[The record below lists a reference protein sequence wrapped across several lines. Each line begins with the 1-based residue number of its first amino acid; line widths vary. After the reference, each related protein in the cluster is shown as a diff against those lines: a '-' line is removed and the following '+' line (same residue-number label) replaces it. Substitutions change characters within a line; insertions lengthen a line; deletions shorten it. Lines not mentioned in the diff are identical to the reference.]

1 MIVSD
6 ICLSS
11 LVSLLPLDA
20 SVSSTPKELC
30 QSNAAQAPAAPSKS
44 PQDSEA
50 AKDGNNN
57 VRPVTRTTNPPVIK
71 PAASADK
78 APKTEESCL
87 ANGGGNGAP
96 DQLPAVAEVKVPVVD
111 TKASKQ
117 QQPNGAV
124 KSSAN
129 VVPTSSNP
137 MSSSVGVAAGPVTT
151 SVPSGVLSY
160 AQVAQREKDL
170 GAGDGEKEGVVVK
183 DNNSSATVNA
193 SGGKKEKK
201 EAAGAGE

>member
-1 MIVSD
+1 M
-6 ICLSS
+6 
-11 LVSLLPLDA
+11 
-20 SVSSTPKELC
+20 SSTPKELC

-71 PAASADK
+71 PAAPADK

-96 DQLPAVAEVKVPVVD
+96 DQLPAAAEVKLAAVD
-111 TKASKQ
+111 VKASK

-201 EAAGAGE
+201 EGAGAGE